1 MGNVDGDL
9 GHATLLVFTLQP
21 FGMVN
26 STPYLEESP
35 QEPHGDDEVAQDGDA
50 VSKVPVGHCLNYT
63 DDNPNKTNYALK
75 AASSCCFA
83 VSGAP
88 TKTDGCNLPSLQ
100 EEPAAL
106 FFLLCSLI
114 AVYACPT

>member
-9 GHATLLVFTLQP
+9 GCAILRVFTH
-21 FGMVN
+21 
-26 STPYLEESP
+26 SEWSIPYLEESP

-63 DDNPNKTNYALK
+63 DDNPNKTIYALN
-75 AASSCCFA
+75 AASFCCFA

-88 TKTDGCNLPSLQ
+88 TYKNERL
-100 EEPAAL
+100 
-106 FFLLCSLI
+106 
-114 AVYACPT
+114 